1 MILKGSALGF
11 RGRDLSLAVG
21 ALELPVILTIVEKS
35 IVAGSSSKGKLMLE
49 LAAPPPNAAQTITLD
64 SCILRSVVIHSS
76 FALKFTKVCGI
87 WQKSCFEFFSPYR
100 QTFTNVSAP
109 SARKM
114 LRIEDT
120 QNRFS

>member
-21 ALELPVILTIVEKS
+21 APEMPGILTI

-64 SCILRSVVIHSS
+64 SCIVRSVVIHSS

-87 WQKSCFEFFSPYR
+87 WQKILFQKSSPNR

-109 SARKM
+109 SAR
-114 LRIEDT
+114 
-120 QNRFS
+120 

>member
-64 SCILRSVVIHSS
+64 FCILKSVVLHSS
-76 FALKFTKVCGI
+76 FELKFTKQSAI
-87 WQKSCFEFFSPYR
+87 SQKF
-100 QTFTNVSAP
+100 
-109 SARKM
+109 
-114 LRIEDT
+114 L
-120 QNRFS
+120 